1 MVGRRLTIN
10 PLMILLALSFWAW
23 VWGTT
28 GALLAVPLLIIL
40 RTVLD
45 AAGKPDIA
53 GFLFEEGTL
62 IQDPDE
68 PRPAAGG
75 YGLPPRPESAAA
87 CLTGP
92 GSLPYLARLLQ
103 RGCSSVG

>member
-40 RTVLD
+40 RTIFD

-68 PRPAAGG
+68 PRPVPPGG
-75 YGLPPRPESAAA
+75 
-87 CLTGP
+87 
-92 GSLPYLARLLQ
+92 
-103 RGCSSVG
+103 